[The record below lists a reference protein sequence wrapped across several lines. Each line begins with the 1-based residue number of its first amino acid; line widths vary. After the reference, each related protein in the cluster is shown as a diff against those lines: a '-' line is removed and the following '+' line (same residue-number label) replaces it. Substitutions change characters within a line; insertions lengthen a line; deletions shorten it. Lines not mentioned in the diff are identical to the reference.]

1 MNPNLDMPVG
11 AKHFDIGG
19 GSNQLRSLRVA
30 TNCDNS
36 IFMKQYVIDELR
48 PEDYKAL
55 KKYLD
60 EQFGPAEMDRI
71 YWIPVE
77 TDLLTDTQ
85 LQHKDCRPH
94 YLALD
99 LDPGRLAC
107 ELLVRTKNR
116 MSCDCIHYATEKQR
130 NWLIELVD
138 NMFKRLEI
146 AS

>member
-1 MNPNLDMPVG
+1 MIVNNIEND
-11 AKHFDIGG
+11 DI
-19 GSNQLRSLRVA
+19 
-30 TNCDNS
+30 
-36 IFMKQYVIDELR
+36 MKQYVIDELR

-60 EQFGPAEMDRI
+60 EQFGPAEMDGI

-77 TDLLTDTQ
+77 SDSLTDIQ
-85 LQHKDCRPH
+85 LQHKECRPH

-116 MSCDCIHYATEKQR
+116 MSCDCIQYATEKQR

-138 NMFKRLEI
+138 KMFNRLEI

>member
-1 MNPNLDMPVG
+1 MIVNNIEND
-11 AKHFDIGG
+11 DI
-19 GSNQLRSLRVA
+19 
-30 TNCDNS
+30 
-36 IFMKQYVIDELR
+36 MKQYVIDELR

-60 EQFGPAEMDRI
+60 EQFGPAEMAGI
-71 YWIPVE
+71 YWIPVGA
-77 TDLLTDTQ
+77 DWLTDIQ
-85 LQHKDCRPH
+85 LQHKECRPH

-99 LDPGRLAC
+99 LDPRRLAC

-116 MSCDCIHYATEKQR
+116 LSCDCIQYATEKQR

-138 NMFKRLEI
+138 NIFNRLEI

>member
-1 MNPNLDMPVG
+1 
-11 AKHFDIGG
+11 
-19 GSNQLRSLRVA
+19 
-30 TNCDNS
+30 
-36 IFMKQYVIDELR
+36 MKQYVIDELR
-48 PEDYKAL
+48 PEDHTAL
-55 KKYLD
+55 KKFLD

-71 YWIPVE
+71 YWIPVD

-85 LQHKDCRPH
+85 LKHKDCRPH

-99 LDPGRLAC
+99 LDRDRLAC

-138 NMFKRLEI
+138 SMFKRLEI